1 MYPKFL
7 TMNCGF
13 TVFVSCDYTGNNTK
27 ALDLDFLVVQE
38 TESGGRSGGKLSSRL
53 DQIIGCSLMPYMRKM
68 HNINMS
74 LSALSINIPIHARWL
89 SITGFIS
96 QNYFLSPKW
105 ILVLGP
111 LLLFSSPKL
120 KAQVSFSDHN
130 LSVVGRHCQCKFFT
144 FLSSSPEPLGQF
156 QSYLAQSILGLR
168 GFKFGQIRNHS
179 ILKRKIMGFSSLNQ
193 YMF

>member
-1 MYPKFL
+1 MGSLFL
-7 TMNCGF
+7 GLVIIQGTTPRPWIWIFWLSRRQNPEDDLE
-13 TVFVSCDYTGNNTK
+13 VSSVPD
-27 ALDLDFLVVQE
+27 
-38 TESGGRSGGKLSSRL
+38 L

-74 LSALSINIPIHARWL
+74 LSALSINIPILARWL

-96 QNYFLSPKW
+96 QNYFYLPKW

-130 LSVVGRHCQCKFFT
+130 LSVVCRRCQCKFFT

-156 QSYLAQSILGLR
+156 QSYLAQSTLG
-168 GFKFGQIRNHS
+168 
-179 ILKRKIMGFSSLNQ
+179 
-193 YMF
+193 